1 MLRLLLAGGGTGGH
15 LFPAVAVAEEFMR
28 REPETEVLFVGTG
41 RPVEEAVLS
50 PRGFSLR
57 RIDAGGLMGKSF
69 SERLL
74 SLGKLPVG
82 LLQSAAIIRSFR
94 PDLVFCVGGYAAGP
108 VGLAARLMGRP
119 LAVHEQ
125 NSVPGVTNRRLG
137 WLADLVFISFA
148 SSRGFFPERKVVHLT
163 GNPIRKEIATKA
175 RDAGPRVG
183 EGFHLLVVGGSQG
196 AHAVNE
202 AVLLAMVRLAAEG
215 GGLSVKHQTGGAD
228 LERARAVYRGLGV
241 EAEVSVFI
249 QDMAEAYLWS
259 DLVVAR
265 AGALTVAELAAL
277 ARPALFIP
285 LPTAA
290 HNHQEINARSLVNLG
305 AAEVIPQASLTP
317 DLLAHRILELSRDP
331 ERRRRM
337 GEAARKAARPAAAEE
352 IRDLCLN
359 YLERTGRRKAA

>member
-1 MLRLLLAGGGTGGH
+1 MIRLLLAGGGSGGH
-15 LFPAVAVAEEFMR
+15 LFPAVAVAEEFLGQ
-28 REPETEVLFVGTG
+28 EPGTEVLFVVTG

-50 PRGFSLR
+50 PRGFASR
-57 RIDAGGLMGKSF
+57 RIAAGGLVGKSL
-69 SERLL
+69 SERLV

-82 LLQSAAIIRSFR
+82 LYQSAAIIRSFR

-108 VGLAARLMGRP
+108 VGVAARLMGRP

-125 NSVPGVTNRRLG
+125 NSVPGMTNRRLG
-137 WLADLVFISFA
+137 RLADLVFISFA
-148 SSRGFFPERKVVHLT
+148 SSREFFPAGKVHLT
-163 GNPIRKEIATKA
+163 GNPIRREIAAKA
-175 RDAGPRVG
+175 RDAGPRAG
-183 EGFHLLVVGGSQG
+183 DGFHLLVVGGSQG

-202 AVLLAMVRLAAEG
+202 AVLEAMGRLAAEV
-215 GGLSVKHQTGGAD
+215 GGLSVKHQTGASD
-228 LERARAVYRGLGV
+228 LARARAVYREHKV
-241 EAEVSVFI
+241 EAEVSDFI
-249 QDMAEAYLWS
+249 QDMVGAYLWA

-290 HNHQEINARSLVNLG
+290 HNHQEINARSLVDLG
-305 AAEVIPQASLTP
+305 GAEVIPQASLTP
-317 DLLAHRILELSRDP
+317 DLLAHRILELGRDP

-337 GEAARKAARPAAAEE
+337 GEAARKAARPAAAGE
-352 IRDLCLN
+352 IRDLCLR